1 MNAANGTSRFIHR
14 FTFINLFLHYCIT
27 CLDESCFSH
36 NREITARLKGS
47 LSIANRNSEP
57 SIVHALAVNKGLPVP
72 FLSSP
77 KYLHHTSKAS
87 FSCPSC
93 LIMSE
98 KVDSVLLT
106 LSS

>member
-72 FLSSP
+72 FLSSQNIFIIRQ
-77 KYLHHTSKAS
+77 KQVSRALHALL
-87 FSCPSC
+87 C
-93 LIMSE
+93 LKKS
-98 KVDSVLLT
+98 T
-106 LSS
+106 ACC